1 MSGADPL
8 KSAISIRGADDTSLA
23 LPSAN
28 EYHSRE
34 QRVRAQV
41 QSLRRTKSRHSSS
54 GRSESSCLSPSS
66 PEYDSVFLDGAKS
79 SQLSSSNG
87 SVFLSNGSSKVFTT
101 NRNMNNQHMIGN
113 MKRANM
119 RKQTMNHYESRHS
132 AGGGVARL
140 GLANTSRSEPGLVFN
155 NSVPRPSVL
164 MQTQPTVEQR
174 GNRNTYVKN
183 HSISNHYMKRTV
195 SQTHPLYPLNGS
207 GQMHKHS
214 QYRVSQPEMNKTRS
228 QYTVTDSSSKAQIN
242 SEVNGNSVSS
252 NITMQEAVLLLS
264 SKDEKLQNGGA
275 SYIQHNTFIND
286 KAKEEVCTL
295 NGIPP
300 LVRLLQ
306 SPNSQVKGTAS
317 AALRNLTFQN
327 NKNKEEIQ
335 RCDGIP
341 EVVAQL
347 RDSESA
353 ELDKQLTGLLW
364 NLSSVDNLKSDL
376 LKNALPVLMERVI
389 LPYTKG
395 SRDTV
400 SADVFCHATGCLRNL
415 SSPNEASRQTMRKC
429 RGLIDGLAAYIKEC
443 VENKKTEDEAL
454 EHSVSTLHN
463 LTFHL
468 EEEFSSLFININSL
482 AKNMMSNASQNNTNS
497 VGCFNAQSKPLQ
509 SDRPFD
515 YAVIEDPQ
523 PNGAGLLIHS
533 KTLKDYLSLIR
544 LTERQSLQD
553 ACWGILQNLTAH
565 ESAVSYVMSQ
575 IIVKKLN
582 GIHYISPFLKSDKVN
597 MQKSAMGL
605 VVNLIKNPNLCSVVG
620 EKAVPDLLS
629 VLSKDTAGANE
640 SDDALAFACQ
650 AASGLVLNNVELTKR
665 HLSEKLIK
673 SLSSISQNYYFPKSN
688 KAASVLL
695 IRMWSNKELQSSLKK
710 LGLSKSMFIND
721 TTMAVQKSLQVVD

>member
-87 SVFLSNGSSKVFTT
+87 SVFLSNGSSKVVSFFFSFFIADFFPFECCFLLSDSS
-101 NRNMNNQHMIGN
+101 NRSGN
-113 MKRANM
+113 FNEFISQSY
-119 RKQTMNHYESRHS
+119 RKK
-132 AGGGVARL
+132 GFFFCV
-140 GLANTSRSEPGLVFN
+140 GLV
-155 NSVPRPSVL
+155 SYL
-164 MQTQPTVEQR
+164 
-174 GNRNTYVKN
+174 
-183 HSISNHYMKRTV
+183 
-195 SQTHPLYPLNGS
+195 
-207 GQMHKHS
+207 
-214 QYRVSQPEMNKTRS
+214 
-228 QYTVTDSSSKAQIN
+228 
-242 SEVNGNSVSS
+242 VNGNSVSS

-429 RGLIDGLAAYIKEC
+429 RGLIDGLFVSLRVHVC
-443 VENKKTEDEAL
+443 VM
-454 EHSVSTLHN
+454 SPGVCVCVTLHN

-620 EKAVPDLLS
+620 KRQVTTQS
-629 VLSKDTAGANE
+629 CCVCHVS
-640 SDDALAFACQ
+640 
-650 AASGLVLNNVELTKR
+650 LV
-665 HLSEKLIK
+665 K
-673 SLSSISQNYYFPKSN
+673 SCKYLWP
-688 KAASVLL
+688 
-695 IRMWSNKELQSSLKK
+695 
-710 LGLSKSMFIND
+710 
-721 TTMAVQKSLQVVD
+721 

>member
-1 MSGADPL
+1 MSSADPL

-66 PEYDSVFLDGAKS
+66 PEYDAVFLDGPKS
-79 SQLSSSNG
+79 SQLKSSNG
-87 SVFLSNGSSKVFTT
+87 SVFLSNGASKVFTT
-101 NRNMNNQHMIGN
+101 NRNMNNQHMISN

-119 RKQTMNHYESRHS
+119 RKQTMNHYESKHG
-132 AGGGVARL
+132 AVGGVARL
-140 GLANTSRSEPGLVFN
+140 GLANTSRSEPGLVL

-174 GNRNTYVKN
+174 GNRNTYMKN

-207 GQMHKHS
+207 GPMHKIS
-214 QYRVSQPEMNKTRS
+214 QYRVGQPEMNKTRS
-228 QYTVTDSSSKAQIN
+228 QYTVTDSSSKTQIN
-242 SEVNGNSVSS
+242 SEVNGNSVIS
-252 NITMQEAVLLLS
+252 NITMQEAVKLLS
-264 SKDEKLQNGGA
+264 SKDENLQNCGA
-275 SYIQHNTFIND
+275 SYIQHNTFINV
-286 KAKEEVCTL
+286 KTKEEVYTL

-300 LVRLLQ
+300 LLRLLQ
-306 SPNSQVKGTAS
+306 SPNSQVQSTAC

-341 EVVAQL
+341 QVVAQL

-364 NLSSVDNLKSDL
+364 NLSSADNLKSDL
-376 LKNALPVLMERVI
+376 MKNALPVLMDRVI

-400 SADVFCHATGCLRNL
+400 SADAFCYATGCLRNL
-415 SSPNEASRQTMRKC
+415 SSPKEASRQTMRKY
-429 RGLIDGLAAYIKEC
+429 RGFIDGLAAYLKEC
-443 VENKKTEDEAL
+443 VENNKTEDEAL
-454 EHSVSTLHN
+454 QHCVSILHN

-482 AKNMMSNASQNNTNS
+482 AKNMMSNVSQNDANS
-497 VGCFNAQSKPLQ
+497 VGCFSAQSKPLQ
-509 SDRPFD
+509 TDRPFD

-533 KTLKDYLSLIR
+533 KTLKDYLSLLS
-544 LTERQSLQD
+544 LTEHQSLHD
-553 ACWGILQNLTAH
+553 ACWGILLNLTMR

-582 GIHYISPFLKSDKVN
+582 GMQYIRPSLKSDKVN
-597 MQKSAMGL
+597 IQKNAMGL
-605 VVNLIKNPNLCSVVG
+605 VINLIKNPNLCSVVA
-620 EKAVPDLLS
+620 EKAIPDLLS

-640 SDDALAFACQ
+640 SDDTLALACQ
-650 AASGLVLNNVELTKR
+650 AASSLVLNNVEWTKR
-665 HLSEKLIK
+665 HLSGKLIK
-673 SLSSISQNYYFPKSN
+673 SLNSISQNFYFPKSS

-695 IRMWSNKELQSSLKK
+695 IKMWSNKELQSSLKK
-710 LGLSKSMFIND
+710 LGLRKSLFVND
-721 TTMAVQKSLQVVD
+721 TTTAAQKSVQVVY

>member
-1 MSGADPL
+1 MSSADPL

-54 GRSESSCLSPSS
+54 GRSESSCLSPSKNKS
-66 PEYDSVFLDGAKS
+66 PINFFGYNFKLQYWRILMS
-79 SQLSSSNG
+79 LSSKKKFSG
-87 SVFLSNGSSKVFTT
+87 DFFPEKGRSSGR
-101 NRNMNNQHMIGN
+101 NRTAPPYNN
-113 MKRANM
+113 MKRANV
-119 RKQTMNHYESRHS
+119 RKQTMNHYESKHG
-132 AGGGVARL
+132 AVGGVARL
-140 GLANTSRSEPGLVFN
+140 GLANTSRSEPGLVL

-174 GNRNTYVKN
+174 GNRNT
-183 HSISNHYMKRTV
+183 KRTV

-207 GQMHKHS
+207 GPMHKIS
-214 QYRVSQPEMNKTRS
+214 QYRVGQPEMNKTRS
-228 QYTVTDSSSKAQIN
+228 QYTVTDSSSKTQIK
-242 SEVNGNSVSS
+242 VNGNSVIS
-252 NITMQEAVLLLS
+252 NITMKEAVLFLS
-264 SKDEKLQNGGA
+264 SKDENLQNCGA
-275 SYIQHNTFIND
+275 SYIQHITFIND
-286 KAKEEVCTL
+286 KAKEEVYTL

-306 SPNSQVKGTAS
+306 SPNSQVQSTAC

-341 EVVAQL
+341 QVVAQL

-364 NLSSVDNLKSDL
+364 NLSSADNLKSDL
-376 LKNALPVLMERVI
+376 MKNALPVLMDRVI

-400 SADVFCHATGCLRNL
+400 SADVFCNATGCLRNL
-415 SSPNEASRQTMRKC
+415 SSPKEASRQTMRKY
-429 RGLIDGLAAYIKEC
+429 RGFIDGLAAYLKEC
-443 VENKKTEDEAL
+443 VENNKTEDEAL
-454 EHSVSTLHN
+454 QHCVSILHN

-482 AKNMMSNASQNNTNS
+482 AKNMMSNVSQNNANS
-497 VGCFNAQSKPLQ
+497 VGCFSAQSKPLQ
-509 SDRPFD
+509 TDRPFD

-533 KTLKDYLSLIR
+533 KTLKDYLSLLS
-544 LTERQSLQD
+544 LTEHQSLHD
-553 ACWGILQNLTAH
+553 ACWGILLNLTMRD
-565 ESAVSYVMSQ
+565 SVVSYVISQ

-582 GIHYISPFLKSDKVN
+582 GMQHIRPSLKSDKVN
-597 MQKSAMGL
+597 MQKNAMGL

-620 EKAVPDLLS
+620 EKAIPDLLS

-640 SDDALAFACQ
+640 SDDTLALACQ
-650 AASGLVLNNVELTKR
+650 AASSLVLNNVEWTKR
-665 HLSEKLIK
+665 HLSGKLIR
-673 SLSSISQNYYFPKSN
+673 SLNSISQNFYFPKSS

-710 LGLSKSMFIND
+710 LGLSKSMFVND
-721 TTMAVQKSLQVVD
+721 TTTAAQKSVQVVD